1 VQAGV
6 QDDKIQ
12 GFAKVSDNEKSI
24 NKDIRAIY
32 ETLRFT
38 LGDKMVVLEW
48 SQNDICHFEYS

>member
-24 NKDIRAIY
+24 NKDNRAIY